1 MSQSSIRHRVFSLN
15 STHRVQSHP
24 VVIGLTERALGLSE
38 LEREYRALTN
48 DGDPASFAAS
58 VLRKFDVQVACTPSN
73 LERIPREGPLVVVA
87 NHPSGALDG
96 IVLLSLLAQRRPD
109 LKILANRFLEAIPE
123 MQPVLIPVE
132 VLERSGGAAQNS
144 GAARAALRHLRNEGA
159 LLVFPAGEVAHRSLQ
174 SPAVQESPWQ
184 AGLGKLIQLAAAPVI
199 PVHLSGSNSLT
210 FQLAGML
217 HPRLRTALL
226 PRELLNKRGQTVE
239 VRVGGLVASRRT
251 REQPPEEVIAW
262 LQRRTEQLAQRATF
276 PEFASRRGAR
286 IADPLPSE
294 QLAAEI
300 EGLPS
305 EAWLV
310 ESGAYRVFLS
320 RSERLP
326 STLLELGRLRQLA
339 FRAVGEGTAAER
351 DLDEYDARY
360 EHLVL
365 YHRGRREIAGAY
377 RLGRIQPLLA
387 EAGPR
392 GLYVSTG
399 FALPQ
404 AFAGALGNALELG
417 RSFVSPEYQRSSS
430 ALALLWRG
438 IGRLLD
444 REPTYRYL
452 LGPCS
457 ISAAY
462 QPLSQR
468 VMLTY
473 LRNHHGARRAGVRPH
488 HPVMASSR
496 EWQEAEKIA
505 SEFRSLDELS
515 NWVAHFEGD
524 AKPIP
529 TLLRQY
535 LALNADILA
544 FNADRDFN
552 CIDALVLVDVT
563 RIPQRKL
570 EVFMG
575 EDGAARYLAHSQ
587 HPARP
592 PVAA

>member
-1 MSQSSIRHRVFSLN
+1 
-15 STHRVQSHP
+15 VQYHP
-24 VVIGLTERALGLSE
+24 VVLGLTERALGLSE

-48 DGDPASFAAS
+48 EGDAASFAAS
-58 VLRKFDVQVACTPSN
+58 VLRKFDVRVACAAGN

-87 NHPSGALDG
+87 NHPLGALDG
-96 IVLLSLLAQRRPD
+96 IILLSLLAQRRSD
-109 LKILANRFLEAIPE
+109 LKILANRFLQAIPE
-123 MQPVLIPVE
+123 LRPALIPVE
-132 VLERSGGAAQNS
+132 VFERSGGAAQNS

-199 PVHLSGSNSLT
+199 PVHLSGSNSLL

-226 PRELLNKRGQTVE
+226 PRELLNKRGQTME
-239 VRVGGLVASRRT
+239 VRVGGLVPSRSAQER
-251 REQPPEEVIAW
+251 PPEALTAW
-262 LQRRTEQLAQRATF
+262 LQRRTVQLSQRATF
-276 PEFASRRGAR
+276 PEPASRSGAR
-286 IADPLPSE
+286 VAAPLPRE
-294 QLAAEI
+294 QLAAEL
-300 EGLPS
+300 EALPN
-305 EAWLV
+305 EATLV
-310 ESGAYRVFLS
+310 ESGAYRVLLAS
-320 RSERLP
+320 GERVP

-339 FRAVGEGTAAER
+339 FRAVGEGTSAER
-351 DLDEYDARY
+351 DLDEFDARY

-377 RLGRIQPLLA
+377 RLGRIQRLLA

-399 FALPQ
+399 FALPH
-404 AFAGALGNALELG
+404 AFTSALGNALELG
-417 RSFVSPEYQRSSS
+417 RSFVSPEYQRNS
-430 ALALLWRG
+430 AALSLLWRG

-444 REPTYRYL
+444 REPAHRYL

-457 ISAAY
+457 ISATY

-496 EWQEAEKIA
+496 EWHEAEKIA
-505 SEFRSLDELS
+505 SEFRSLEELS
-515 NWVAHFEGD
+515 SWVAHFEGD

-552 CIDALVLVDVT
+552 CIDALVLVDIT
-563 RIPQRKL
+563 RVPQRKL

-587 HPARP
+587 RPPRP